1 MSQYILNFNEMATCL
16 EKKLHITIELS
27 LKTILRNKDS
37 SEKSTNKP
45 PGQEQFTNN
54 NLQHSRI
61 S

>member
-1 MSQYILNFNEMATCL
+1 MDTCL
-16 EKKLHITIELS
+16 EKKKLLINIELRRS

>member
-1 MSQYILNFNEMATCL
+1 MATCL